1 MYKQRGFV
9 VLFCFII
16 LIVNLG
22 AASHAPL
29 TALELNPPF
38 GYGWAWTP
46 ISGWVDISSTG
57 TQLFTDPGIDL
68 NNANQIIEEA
78 DFLSDGFWLFD
89 EHYSHVYVNTNGVL
103 IFPDADMNNLATTND
118 PIPFDAPPNG
128 LVAGFWADLDL
139 LDDELNPQY
148 PSVYYQRF
156 TGSGNPPACAG
167 VDECLVIQWTRAL
180 ELGNNDGH
188 RNTFQ
193 IVLLENNNIHFLY
206 ETMQSPSNIS
216 TIGLEGEDGVFASD
230 KVYYK
235 EDVSLEGN
243 ELVYTYPSATL
254 RHKARP
260 VYQSQFL
267 SRNGNLMEQIF
278 SVTVTNNG
286 TTGASDIYTISLD
299 PASTLPDDWEVE
311 FPSDTGLIT
320 QGSSVDLQVKVT
332 APLIAT
338 VGQYADVKMRFTS
351 QDGLRAV
358 DVRLFAAYAAPFSQI
373 VHNDDLIM
381 RTMWSQHQVN
391 RMIKE
396 DFTGKQMGL
405 AHMNGLNYFVAWEK
419 RDNVI
424 DGGITYFYSDIE
436 YAFVSTSGSGYPNV
450 LKNTQHHNTLGHPLD
465 NSPAVVVGPDGRPAY
480 AFIRE
485 AYTLSGGSLYKI
497 YNVGLTI
504 LNPDGSVASSILLTD
519 NTLIYLKDTGAPKFQ
534 NPRLAVTTDGKYV
547 ASWTKIIGSSNDVD
561 MAVVNPNGGINVPPS
576 TAFESQDI
584 VGDSE
589 KDIRYYEPGITVIN
603 GTKILLAASRY
614 SDVEERF
621 RIVYKLYDVTS
632 KSFVVAEDASRTW
645 FGGAPDAVQ
654 LRDGQVLL
662 AWNDENTG
670 ITYTL
675 LDSSGNVTGV
685 PINLLTQ
692 MPDARSQ
699 ASVSVTWDVHG
710 NGIMTWLDSYDNRMY
725 YALVGSDGQIKTP
738 PMILVQGDY
747 TSPVRSSQLGYGNAF
762 FDGRAYN
769 YLPLLMR

>member
-9 VLFCFII
+9 VLFCLII
-16 LIVNLG
+16 LMVNLG
-22 AASHAPL
+22 AAPHAPL
-29 TALELNPPF
+29 AAPVLNSPF
-38 GYGWAWTP
+38 GYGWAWAP

-68 NNANQIIEEA
+68 NSANQIIEA
-78 DFLSDGFWLFD
+78 TDFLSDGFWLFD

-128 LVAGFWADLDL
+128 LVAGFWTDLDL
-139 LDDELNPQY
+139 SDDELNPIY
-148 PSVYYQRF
+148 PSVHYQRF
-156 TGSGNPPACAG
+156 TGTDNPPACAG

-206 ETMQSPSNIS
+206 QTMESPSNIS
-216 TIGLEGEDGVFASD
+216 TIGLEGGDGVYGSD

-235 EDVSLEGN
+235 EDVPLQGN
-243 ELVYTYPSATL
+243 ELTYTYPGATL

-267 SRNGNLMEQIF
+267 SRNGNSMERAF
-278 SVTVTNNG
+278 LVTVTNNG
-286 TTGASDIYTISLD
+286 TAGTSDTYTISQD
-299 PASTLPDDWEVE
+299 PASTVPAGWNVE
-311 FPSDTGLIT
+311 FPPNTGVVT
-320 QGSSVDLQVKVT
+320 QGSSVDVQVKVT
-332 APLIAT
+332 APLTAT
-338 VGQYADVKMRFTS
+338 VGQYADVKIRFTS
-351 QDGLRAV
+351 QDNLRAV
-358 DVRLFAAYAAPFSQI
+358 DVRLFAAYSAPFSQI

-381 RTMWSQHQVN
+381 RTMWNQHQVN

-396 DFTGKQMGL
+396 DFTGRQMGL
-405 AHMNGLNYFVAWEK
+405 AHMNGLTYFVAWEK
-419 RDNVI
+419 RDSVND
-424 DGGITYFYSDIE
+424 DGRLYFYSDIQ
-436 YAFVSTSGSGYPNV
+436 YAFVSSSGSGYPNV
-450 LKNTQHHNTLGHPLD
+450 LANTQHYFTPGHPLD
-465 NSPAVVVGPDGRPAY
+465 NSPAVAVGPDGRPAY

-497 YNVGLTI
+497 YNVWLTI
-504 LNPDGSVASSILLTD
+504 LNMDGSVASAVLLTD
-519 NTLIYLKDTGAPKFQ
+519 NTLIYQKDTGAPKFQ
-534 NPRLAVTTDGKYV
+534 NPRLAVTSDGKYV
-547 ASWTKIIGSSNDVD
+547 VSWTKIIGSTNDVD
-561 MAVVNPNGGINVPPS
+561 LAVVNPNGSINVPPS

-603 GTKILLAASRY
+603 GTKVLLATSRY

-632 KSFVVAEDASRTW
+632 KTFVVNEDASRAW
-645 FGGAPDAVQ
+645 FGSEPDAVQ

-662 AWNDENTG
+662 AWTDENTG

-675 LDSSGNVTGV
+675 LDSSGNVIYGPV
-685 PINLLTQ
+685 NLLNQ

-699 ASVSVTWDVHG
+699 ASVSLTWDVHG

-725 YALVGSDGQIKTP
+725 YALVGSNGQIKTP
-738 PMILVQGDY
+738 PMILIQGDY

-769 YLPLLMR
+769 YLPLLRR